1 MAARFQS
8 GSSSRSDDYYSPI
21 SFSPY
26 FAFRGRHQVSR
37 IAESVLDRE
46 VRPSLLDLPGVA
58 GRGCLVRSGGDARF
72 LKTGRPWPTWP
83 PSGDQRTVPR
93 QQIPP
98 VAAATVGGRGLS
110 YDIGVGRERVTDDV
124 PGFTLPRAVH
134 R

>member
-58 GRGCLVRSGGDARF
+58 GRGGLVRSGSDA
-72 LKTGRPWPTWP
+72 GSSRPAGSGP
-83 PSGDQRTVPR
+83 PGPLLATRGPGPR
-93 QQIPP
+93 RQVSP
-98 VAAATVGGRGLS
+98 VAAATVGGRGL
-110 YDIGVGRERVTDDV
+110 
-124 PGFTLPRAVH
+124 A
-134 R
+134 